1 MIQFTSLRNALVR
14 AVGKMLPNRT
24 KKLILLSSLHAKIN
38 SVSRPDRAIARKLNQ
53 TMALSTSYDALLF
66 PMQLGTRFWKS
77 SISVECGGINQI
89 KIEDLGDIALT
100 RLTKA
105 QMRIVSDQILKIVP
119 DWLMYGSKRQMKQ
132 DLTKMLASYQE
143 HQLA

>member
-1 MIQFTSLRNALVR
+1 MQFTSLRNVLVR
-14 AVGKMLPNRT
+14 TVGKMLPNRT

-38 SVSRPDRAIARKLNQ
+38 SVSKPDRAIAKKLNQ

-66 PMQLGTRFWKS
+66 PMQLGNRFWKS
-77 SISVECGGINQI
+77 SISVECGGNNHI
-89 KIEDLGDIALT
+89 KIKDLGDIAFATLS
-100 RLTKA
+100 KA

-119 DWLMYGSKRQMKQ
+119 DWLMYASKRQMKQ

-143 HQLA
+143 PELA